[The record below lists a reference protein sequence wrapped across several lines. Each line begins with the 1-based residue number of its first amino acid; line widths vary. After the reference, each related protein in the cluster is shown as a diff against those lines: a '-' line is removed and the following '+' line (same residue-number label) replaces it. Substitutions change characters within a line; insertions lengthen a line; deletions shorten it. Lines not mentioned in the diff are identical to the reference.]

1 MFAGLYPTEQSELPV
16 LRSSLE
22 KLCLNDRSVMVKIES
37 SVALGQ
43 GWRLGFLGLLHME
56 VFTQR
61 LEEVTLNL
69 VSHLSLSFLYFR
81 NLVHLLF

>member
-1 MFAGLYPTEQSELPV
+1 MFAGLFPADQSELPV

-22 KLCLNDRSVMVKIES
+22 KLCLNDRSVVVKIDS

-61 LEEVTLNL
+61 LEEVILNL
-69 VSHLSLSFLYFR
+69 ILVSVTSNCFFR
-81 NLVHLLF
+81 NSVHL

>member
-1 MFAGLYPTEQSELPV
+1 MFAGLYPAEQSELPV

-22 KLCLNDRSVMVKIES
+22 KLCLNDRSVMVKIDS

-61 LEEVTLNL
+61 LEEVIFDKCY
-69 VSHLSLSFLYFR
+69 LSLHFS
-81 NLVHLLF
+81 